1 MELDANMIEYI
12 KISLMGLIALIMFF
26 NLKAIREIADL
37 LKKSSNVK
45 INSTEVVSQSTEH
58 RNDISAIKKN
68 EKRITEEDLEDEEKL
83 VAILAAMIDASEDN
97 ENSIIKVKSIKRIA

>member
-26 NLKAIREIADL
+26 NLKAIREIAGSL
-37 LKKSSNVK
+37 NKSSNVQ
-45 INSTEVVSQSTEH
+45 INSTEVVSQSAEH
-58 RNDISAIKKN
+58 RNNISVTKKD
-68 EKRITEEDLEDEEKL
+68 EKRVTEEDLEDEEKL
-83 VAILAAMIDASEDN
+83 VAVLAAMIDASEDN